1 MTEAIENIDPQFRL
15 DAEVAPVYKC
25 TNYNSEERT
34 FEVFYND
41 GTLKNDEWYG
51 PIIMDL
57 DNMQPEEVEPL
68 RFQVADMVYAAVENS
83 RCEEVDM
90 SGSLLALN
98 SILDVEQSVPM
109 IDLMKHH
116 EEVAKANPNN
126 VDPIAGAINA
136 TQVINV
142 YNEDDF
148 DLQFEAL
155 TQALAEEDAEG

>member
-1 MTEAIENIDPQFRL
+1 
-15 DAEVAPVYKC
+15 
-25 TNYNSEERT
+25 
-34 FEVFYND
+34 
-41 GTLKNDEWYG
+41 
-51 PIIMDL
+51 
-57 DNMQPEEVEPL
+57 MQPEEVEPL
-68 RFQVADMVYAAVENS
+68 RFQVADVVYAAVENS
-83 RCEEVDM
+83 RVEEVDM

-98 SILDVEQSVPM
+98 AILDVEQSVPM

-116 EEVAKANPNN
+116 EEKAKANPNN

>member
-1 MTEAIENIDPQFRL
+1 MDSIENIDPQFRL

-25 TNYNSEERT
+25 TNYDSEERT

-51 PIIMDL
+51 PITMDL
-57 DNMQPEEVEPL
+57 DSMEPEEVNPL
-68 RFQVADMVYAAVENS
+68 RFQVAEVVYSAVENS
-83 RCEEVDM
+83 KLQEVDM

-116 EEVAKANPNN
+116 EAVAKANPQNI
-126 VDPIAGAINA
+126 DPVAGAINS

>member
-1 MTEAIENIDPQFRL
+1 MTESIENIDPQFRL
-15 DAEVAPVYKC
+15 DTEVAPVYKC
-25 TNYNSEERT
+25 TNYNEEERS
-34 FEVFYND
+34 FEVYYND
-41 GTLKNDEWYG
+41 GLLKNDEWYG
-51 PIIMDL
+51 PITMDL
-57 DNMQPEEVEPL
+57 DNMDPEEVTPL
-68 RFQVADMVYAAVENS
+68 RFQIADMVYSAVANS
-83 RCEEVDM
+83 RLKEVDM

-98 SILDVEQSVPM
+98 AILDVEQSVPM